1 MSSGSSHTE
10 GYNDDDINSENEGS
24 VQSSGDDEELET
36 VIIKQIEETFENE
49 KQLQQL
55 TEEREI
61 IQRNSEEIKKLGISH
76 ENFMKT
82 INHIMDSISRIE
94 LEKKK
99 TMKIIKKL
107 KMNKACPDEQKSTTN
122 LEENSISLLLSE
134 NPTVTQSYEF
144 QVLYTS

>member
-10 GYNDDDINSENEGS
+10 AYNDDDVNSENEGS
-24 VQSSGDDEELET
+24 VQSSEDDEELET

-107 KMNKACPDEQKSTTN
+107 KTNKTCQDEQKSTN
-122 LEENSISLLLSE
+122 LEENSISLSLPE
-134 NPTVTQSYEF
+134 NPTVTKSYEF
-144 QVLYTS
+144 QVLYPS